1 MRGGP
6 QEQLESEKR
15 KGKEGKGKGKD
26 KTEGDADGESGD
38 DGQWDGEDYDSGDDG
53 GEYEDEGGDG
63 EYVEGDVVMPPASGD
78 GGGNEQPDS
87 DSNVPDMEEK
97 RQKLLQRLG
106 GLDERVDGD
115 V

>member
-53 GEYEDEGGDG
+53 GEYEDEGG